1 MTTTNVPA
9 PAPPPEPAPP
19 PPAASRAREWRVGA
33 LVVAA
38 GLVLLFVLV
47 ATGPLRIAGGRR
59 LAIDFGFAGP
69 IKPGAAVRVS
79 GVVVGAV
86 TDVEFLGGIDPKA
99 GPDDMV
105 RVHCRVDEKAAPV
118 LTTTAQ
124 FYVTTLGVLGEHYV
138 DVVPRP
144 GGQPLPDGAEV
155 EGVDL
160 ARADLLLPRAAAL
173 LEILSAILD
182 ENREEATELVRGLSS
197 LIRRLDAMLGEDG
210 GTDAAAEEARAL
222 LVDVRALVGGL
233 RTAIGDGETLR
244 GAIARGDRLAQA
256 IEQAEPGALAGDVRR
271 TLAVLNEGLAGDP
284 EAQRRALARFEA
296 TFATLDQV
304 AARADRLLAQI
315 ERGEGGAG
323 KAFHD
328 EELVR
333 DLKAVLKGLSDNPV
347 RFLMGRD
354 K

>member
-1 MTTTNVPA
+1 MTD
-9 PAPPPEPAPP
+9 APP
-19 PPAASRAREWRVGA
+19 PPEQTPPVDARPGRGREWRVGA

-38 GLVLLFVLV
+38 GLVLLAVLV
-47 ATGPLRIAGGRR
+47 ATGPLRVAQGRR
-59 LAIDFGFAGP
+59 LAIDYGFAGP

-79 GVVVGAV
+79 GVTVGSVV
-86 TDVEFLGGIDPKA
+86 DVEFLGGVDPVA

-105 RVHCRVDEKAAPV
+105 RVHCRIDEKALPV

-144 GGQPLPDGAEV
+144 GGRPLEDGAEV

-173 LEILSAILD
+173 LEVMGAILD
-182 ENREEATELVRGLSS
+182 ENRAETIALVRGLGQ
-197 LIRRLDAMLGEDG
+197 LVRRIDEALGDDG
-210 GTDAAAEEARAL
+210 GTNDAAEEARAL
-222 LVDVRALVGGL
+222 LVDVRTLVAGL
-233 RTAIGDGETLR
+233 STAVGDGAALR
-244 GAIARGDRLAQA
+244 GAIQRGDRLA
-256 IEQAEPGALAGDVRR
+256 GAVEEADIAGLTADVRR
-271 TLAVLNEGLAGDP
+271 ALTGVAGDP

-296 TFATLDQV
+296 TFASLDQV
-304 AARADRLLAQI
+304 AARADRLLAKI

-328 EELVR
+328 EELVH
-333 DLKAVLKGLSDNPV
+333 DLKTVLKGLRDNPV
-347 RFLMGRD
+347 RFLLGRD